1 MIYKSYLVEQNIS
14 LINENLILFYGE
26 NLGLKDEFKKIVKL
40 NNENIEIINFNQEE
54 ILKKPDIFYNEI
66 LNISLFEKK
75 KIYFINNA
83 NDKILEII
91 KDIEPKIDIQKLYI
105 FSEILDKRSKLRGFF
120 EKGKNCALIACY
132 ADNEATIKKIILNKL
147 NKFSDL
153 STQNINSI
161 LEKSGLDRVKL
172 NNELEKIITFF
183 TDLKIE
189 NKKLELLLD
198 KRENNDFNLLKDE
211 AFNGN
216 KIKTNKLLSDT
227 IIENEK
233 NVLYLSII
241 NQKLNKLADI
251 FELSKTHNFESAI
264 SMIKPPI
271 FWKDKP
277 AFINQI
283 KKWNKTKVKQILQ
296 KTYDLE
302 IDIKSNPIINK
313 NILMKK
319 LIIDICEMANA

>member
-66 LNISLFEKK
+66 LNISLFEKR

-91 KDIEPKIDIQKLYI
+91 KDIEPKIDAQKLYI

>member
-26 NLGLKDEFKKIVKL
+26 NLGLKNEFKKIVKL

-66 LNISLFEKK
+66 LNISLFEKR

-91 KDIEPKIDIQKLYI
+91 KDIEPKIDAQKLYV

-132 ADNEATIKKIILNKL
+132 ADNESTIKKIILNKL
-147 NKFSDL
+147 NKFSGL
-153 STQNINSI
+153 STQNINLI

-172 NNELEKIITFF
+172 NNELEKIIIFF
-183 TDLKIE
+183 TNHKIE

-233 NVLYLSII
+233 NILYLSII

-264 SMIKPPI
+264 SIIKPPI

-283 KKWNKTKVKQILQ
+283 KKWNTNKVKHILQ
-296 KTYDLE
+296 KTYNLE

>member
-26 NLGLKDEFKKIVKL
+26 NLGLKDEFKKIIKL
-40 NNENIEIINFNQEE
+40 NNENIEIINFSQEE

>member
-26 NLGLKDEFKKIVKL
+26 NLGLKNEFKKIVKL

-66 LNISLFEKK
+66 LNISLFEKR

-91 KDIEPKIDIQKLYI
+91 KDIEPKIDAQKLYI

-132 ADNEATIKKIILNKL
+132 ADNESTIKKIILNKL
-147 NKFSDL
+147 NKFSGL
-153 STQNINSI
+153 STQNINLI

-172 NNELEKIITFF
+172 NNELEKIIIFF

-189 NKKLELLLD
+189 NNKLELLLD

-233 NVLYLSII
+233 NILYLSII

-264 SMIKPPI
+264 SMVKPPI

-283 KKWNKTKVKQILQ
+283 KKWNTNKVKHILQ
-296 KTYDLE
+296 KTYNLE

>member
-40 NNENIEIINFNQEE
+40 SSKNTEIINFNQEE

-66 LNISLFEKK
+66 LNISLFEKR
-75 KIYFINNA
+75 KIYFINHA

-91 KDIEPKIDIQKLYI
+91 KDIEPKIDTQKLYL
-105 FSEILDKRSKLRGFF
+105 FSEILDKRSKLRVFF
-120 EKGKNCALIACY
+120 EKEKNCALIACY
-132 ADNEATIKKIILNKL
+132 ADNEAAIKKIILNKL
-147 NKFSDL
+147 NKFSGI
-153 STQNINSI
+153 STQNINLI

-172 NNELEKIITFF
+172 NNELEKIIIFF

-189 NKKLELLLD
+189 NNKLELLLD

-233 NVLYLSII
+233 NILYLSII

-251 FELSKTHNFESAI
+251 FELNKTHNFENAI
-264 SMIKPPI
+264 SMVKPPI

-277 AFINQI
+277 AFINQL
-283 KKWNKTKVKQILQ
+283 KKWNTNKVKHILQ
-296 KTYDLE
+296 KTYNLE

>member
-66 LNISLFEKK
+66 LNISLFEKR

-91 KDIEPKIDIQKLYI
+91 KDIEPKIDAQKLYI

-132 ADNEATIKKIILNKL
+132 ADNESTIKKIILNKL
-147 NKFSDL
+147 NKFSGL
-153 STQNINSI
+153 STQNINLI

-172 NNELEKIITFF
+172 NNELEKIIIFF

-189 NKKLELLLD
+189 NNKLELLLD

-233 NVLYLSII
+233 NILYLSII

-264 SMIKPPI
+264 SMVKPPI

-283 KKWNKTKVKQILQ
+283 KKWNTNKVKHILQ
-296 KTYDLE
+296 KTYNLE

>member
-26 NLGLKDEFKKIVKL
+26 NLGLKNEFKKIVKL

-66 LNISLFEKK
+66 LNISLFEKR

-91 KDIEPKIDIQKLYI
+91 KDIEPKIDAQKLYV

-132 ADNEATIKKIILNKL
+132 ADNESTIKKIILNKL
-147 NKFSDL
+147 NKFSGL
-153 STQNINSI
+153 STQNINLI

-172 NNELEKIITFF
+172 NNELEKIIIFF
-183 TDLKIE
+183 TDHKIE

-233 NVLYLSII
+233 NILYLSII

-264 SMIKPPI
+264 SIIKPPI

-283 KKWNKTKVKQILQ
+283 KKWNTNKVKHILQ
-296 KTYDLE
+296 KTYNLE

>member
-26 NLGLKDEFKKIVKL
+26 NLGLKDEFKKIIKL
-40 NNENIEIINFNQEE
+40 NNENIEIINFSQEE

-172 NNELEKIITFF
+172 NNELEKIIIFF

-189 NKKLELLLD
+189 NNKLELLLD